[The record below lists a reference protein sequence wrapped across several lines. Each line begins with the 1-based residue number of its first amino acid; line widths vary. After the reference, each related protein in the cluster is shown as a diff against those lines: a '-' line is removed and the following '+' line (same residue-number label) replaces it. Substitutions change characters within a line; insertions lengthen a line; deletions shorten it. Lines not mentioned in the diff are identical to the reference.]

1 MTEAQYDKA
10 MYELDDALL
19 AGELSYEE
27 YIHAVRDLNE
37 EWEEE
42 NASSF

>member
-1 MTEAQYDKA
+1 MTESQYDKA

-37 EWEEE
+37 EWKQ